1 MADGLSF
8 CGGWENRGKVLQ
20 DSPDPG
26 SKYCAT
32 CCDPDAD
39 AIATHVVA
47 TAKPGDVICV
57 LSNGGFGG
65 VLEKLLVGLKA

>member
-1 MADGLSF
+1 MSRNRIGIRQISRLCSA
-8 CGGWENRGKVLQ
+8 GGTEAAYL
-20 DSPDPG
+20 
-26 SKYCAT
+26 
-32 CCDPDAD
+32 PDAD